1 MYAIARA
8 ISSRTSS
15 RRRRVK
21 AVAEPVAA
29 KPLLPVEQA
38 LERLLALAEAAR
50 IEDCEEVPLAAAEG
64 RVLATALVAGLDL
77 PPWPNSAM
85 DGYALHHADWQ
96 GTPLVVSQRIQ
107 AGQAPAPLEPGT
119 CARIFTGAP
128 LPAGADCVEM
138 QENTDV
144 QPDQR
149 VCFTEPLS
157 AGLNVRPQGQET
169 RAGETVLDAGTRL
182 GPVELG
188 LAASLGCAAL
198 SVVRKVRVAVL
209 STGDELVEPGLPL
222 GPGQIYNSN
231 RRLLVSWLQRLGCE
245 VKDAGILPDD
255 LALTRERLGQLK
267 DVDLILSTGG
277 VSVGEADY
285 LGIALREEGEL
296 SLWKLAIKPGK
307 PLTFGHFRGVPV
319 IGLPGNPASTLVTF
333 GLLTRPYLLR
343 RQGVQDV
350 TPLQFSVPAGF
361 DWPKPGNRREYL
373 RARMEQGQA
382 LIYKNQSSGVLRS
395 AAWAEG
401 LVEVREGTAP
411 GKGDSV
417 QFIPLSE
424 LLG

>member
-1 MYAIARA
+1 M
-8 ISSRTSS
+8 
-15 RRRRVK
+15 K

-85 DGYALHHADWQ
+85 DGYALHHADSQ

-138 QENTDV
+138 QENADV

-188 LAASLGCAAL
+188 LAASLGCAVL